1 MTRRSDFRETIIRA
15 IRESRVLYVDYYDP
29 RGERRVEPHA
39 CGISERGN
47 DVVRVFQV
55 SGPSRSGQGAD
66 VWRMMRLDRIC
77 GIALCD
83 DTFEPR
89 LVEGYSRD
97 DDNMT
102 YIYAQL

>member
-1 MTRRSDFRETIIRA
+1 
-15 IRESRVLYVDYYDP
+15 
-29 RGERRVEPHA
+29 
-39 CGISERGN
+39 
-47 DVVRVFQV
+47 
-55 SGPSRSGQGAD
+55 
-66 VWRMMRLDRIC
+66 MRLDRIC
-77 GIALCD
+77 GIALCG